1 MNDKILALYMYI
13 YVYTYMYIYTHI
25 YTYMCVYIYIYMC
38 IYISSAKCILE
49 IFLPDTVFQYLLRRI
64 AFCTAGKILSE
75 SWIAFTVV

>member
-1 MNDKILALYMYI
+1 M
-13 YVYTYMYIYTHI
+13 
-25 YTYMCVYIYIYMC
+25 YIYIYMC

-75 SWIAFTVV
+75 S